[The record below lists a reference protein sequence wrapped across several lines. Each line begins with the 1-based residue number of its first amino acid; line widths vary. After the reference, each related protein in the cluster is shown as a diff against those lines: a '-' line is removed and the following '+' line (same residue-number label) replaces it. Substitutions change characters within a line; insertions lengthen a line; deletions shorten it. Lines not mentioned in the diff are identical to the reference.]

1 MVGSTTLRQ
10 FSTKAIATL
19 MGVAMLATT
28 GAGAAGAAGPPP
40 RTDDLAAQQAA
51 GPGAFDTRPARD
63 VLRRVLGPRYAGQVG
78 LATVAADDGHET
90 FRVAARGGRLVVE
103 GSSTS
108 ALLMGVNWYL
118 KDVAKADVSW
128 TGDQLDL
135 PPRLPLPREPITQ
148 TSLVAHRFSG
158 NDTEDGYSGP
168 FRTFEDWEREIDV
181 AAMHGVNEMFMPVG
195 ADAVYAETL
204 QSFGYSAE
212 EMRHWVPTPGYQP
225 WWLLQN
231 MSGFTTPVSERLLQ
245 ERADLGRRI
254 ADRMRS
260 LGITPV
266 LPGYFGTVPTDFEER
281 NPGAKTV
288 PQGTWSGFTRPDW
301 LAPTDPTFD
310 RVAAR
315 FYTVQERVLG
325 PSTMF
330 KMDLLHEGGRAG
342 DIPVGDA
349 SVAVQDALEAAH
361 PGAIWVILG
370 WQSNPRPETV
380 AAIDRTRMLVVD
392 GLSDRA
398 LKPDRDNDWKGTPY
412 AFGSI
417 WNFGG
422 NLTVGAPIKAW
433 NERFWA
439 WLERPGSALDGVAIL
454 PEASG
459 NNPVAMEFLAELPW
473 HDGPV
478 DLDRWF
484 DVYADARYGGVD
496 PAARRAWRVL
506 AGTAY
511 SIPPTGGRS
520 SGHGGLFAA
529 TPNLSTTRPHTYAQA
544 AFAYDP
550 AAFAKAL
557 PALLDVDPALRGS
570 AAYRYDLV
578 DVARQSVADRSR
590 TLLPQIQAA
599 YQAGDLDELTRLTRS
614 WTGHVRGLDDLLA
627 TDEHFLLGPWT
638 AQARAAAGD
647 PQEAVALE
655 QDARRLITSWGPAT
669 TDLHDY
675 AYRERSGLLDDYYLP
690 RWERLFDALR
700 AHLETGEAVPDIDW
714 DAMAEE
720 WIADRTVYPT
730 RPSGNAYREASRTLR
745 RLQDDRYD
753 VPLTLRPT
761 GSVTGSGTGPDAA
774 QVTASV
780 TNTNYF
786 AAATGVHVEVAA
798 PAGIEVVPTG
808 GQPDEIGPGETAER
822 TWTVRRTAALPA
834 GTDEVTVDVTLRF
847 DGADGADG
855 SQVRTSSA
863 VLPVAS
869 TGRYQLSDLAFSS
882 SRNHDGLHPVARDT
896 VTAATPA
903 GDGAPIRLDGVAFAK
918 GLGTNSNADVRVELG
933 GTCSRLTTVV
943 GVDDAMNHTADGDVV
958 VRVYGDGRLLTQTG
972 VLRSGPSGPGTAAVR
987 LDVDVTGV
995 RQLRLQ
1001 VDQSDANR
1009 YFDALSFGVPTV
1021 ACASPPPTPLGEGA
1035 SVTATSAEAGRE
1047 PAKAVDA
1054 DLSTGWFCLPAACN
1068 GKPASLQVDLGA
1080 AHDLS
1085 AVRVTPYYADRRS
1098 YLYRVEGSADGQAW
1112 TLLAEKTAHAPQTDV
1127 GDRYAV
1133 EGSYRFVRV
1142 TGFGNT
1148 TNAYSLHLQE
1158 LAVYGAG

>member
-10 FSTKAIATL
+10 FSTKALATL
-19 MGVAMLATT
+19 VGVAMLAVT
-28 GAGAAGAAGPPP
+28 GAGTAGAAPPGKDDVAA
-40 RTDDLAAQQAA
+40 RTVA
-51 GPGAFDTRPARD
+51 GPGSFDTRPAHD
-63 VLRRVLGPRYAGQVG
+63 VLRRVVGPRFAGQVG
-78 LATVAADDGHET
+78 LATIAADDGRET
-90 FRVAARGGRLVVE
+90 FRVAARGGRPVVE

-118 KDVAKADVSW
+118 KEVAKADVSW

-168 FRTFEDWEREIDV
+168 FRSFEDWERAIDV
-181 AAMHGVNEMFMPVG
+181 AALHGVNEMFMPVG
-195 ADAVYAETL
+195 TDAVYAETL
-204 QSFGYSAE
+204 QSFGYSAQ
-212 EMRHWVPTPGYQP
+212 EMRQWVPSPGYQP

-231 MSGFTTPVSERLLQ
+231 MSGFTAPVSERLIQ

-315 FYTVQERVLG
+315 YYAVQERVLG
-325 PSTMF
+325 TSTMF

-349 SVAVQDALEAAH
+349 SVAVQDALEAAR

-398 LKPDRDNDWKGTPY
+398 LKPDRDADWKGTPY

-422 NLTVGAPIKAW
+422 NSTVGAPIKAW

-473 HDGPV
+473 HEGPV

-484 DVYADARYGGVD
+484 DDYADARYGGVD

-506 AGTAY
+506 ADTAY

-529 TPNLSTTRPHTYAQA
+529 TPSLSTTRPHTYAQA

-550 AAFAKAL
+550 AAFAKTL

-599 YQAGDLDELTRLTRS
+599 YQAGDLDELDRLTRS
-614 WTGHVRGLDDLLA
+614 WTDHVRGLDDLVG
-627 TDEHFLLGPWT
+627 TDEHFLVGPWV

-647 PQEAVALE
+647 PQEAAGLE
-655 QDARRLITSWGPAT
+655 QDARRLITSWGFAS

-675 AYRERSGLLDDYYLP
+675 AYREWSGLLDDYYAP
-690 RWERLFDALR
+690 RWQRLFDALH

-720 WIADRTVYPT
+720 WIADRTAYPT
-730 RPSGNAYREASRTLR
+730 APSGSAYREASRTLR

-753 VPLTLRPT
+753 VPLSLRPT
-761 GSVTGSGTGPDAA
+761 GSVTGSGSGPDAA

-780 TNTNYF
+780 TNTNNY
-786 AAATGVHVEVAA
+786 AAATGVRVEVSA
-798 PAGIEVVPTG
+798 PAGVEVVPTG
-808 GQPDEIGPGETAER
+808 EQADEIGPGETAEQ
-822 TWTVRRTAALPA
+822 TWTVRRAAALPA
-834 GTDEVTVDVTLRF
+834 GTEEVTVDVTVRF
-847 DGADGADG
+847 DRADG
-855 SQVRTSSA
+855 SQVRTASA

-869 TGRYQLSDLAFSS
+869 PGRYQLSDLAFSS

-896 VTAATPA
+896 VTDATPA
-903 GDGAPIRLDGVAFAK
+903 GDGAPIRLDGVAYAT
-918 GLGTNSNADVRVELG
+918 GLGTNSNADVRFELG
-933 GTCSRLTTVV
+933 GTCQRLTSLV
-943 GVDDAMNHTADGDVV
+943 GIDDAMNHTADGDVV
-958 VRVYGDGRLLTQTG
+958 VRVYGDGRLLRQTG
-972 VLRSGPSGPGTAAVR
+972 VLRSGPSGSDTAGVR

-1009 YFDALSFGVPTV
+1009 YFDALSFGVPTL
-1021 ACASPPPTPLGEGA
+1021 ACDSPPPTPLSEGA
-1035 SVTATSAEAGRE
+1035 PVTATSAEAGRE

-1054 DLSTGWFCLPAACN
+1054 DLSTGWFCLPTACN
-1068 GKPASLQVDLGA
+1068 GKPSSLQVDLGA

-1098 YLYRVEGSADGQAW
+1098 YLYRVEGSADGQSW

-1127 GDRYAV
+1127 GDRYTV
-1133 EGSYRFVRV
+1133 SGRYRYVRV

-1148 TNAYSLHLQE
+1148 SNAYSLHLQE